1 MLAGCPQLL
10 EGDFLNE
17 IEPGV
22 ALRNSPDA
30 ALPDEPADAGVRPL
44 PPTEAGHPQPPPLTP
59 DAGLPTPDPALLQAL
74 RSSLAHRYSF
84 SGTGSVAVDSV
95 GAANGAL
102 IGAALDGQGSA
113 LLRGGGQLV
122 NLPNGLLSSSNDKTI
137 EAWVIWH
144 GGGDWQRLFDFGSS
158 EEGEAAR
165 GTGLTYLQLTPRS
178 EYGAMAVGY
187 TNAGLAAETLLHGTL
202 ALPIDSQEHVAV
214 VVDSQNNALSLYLNG
229 ALNAT
234 TPLVERLSSIDDV
247 NMWIGVSQYA
257 ADPSLLAELSE
268 FRLYERALGERE
280 LELSF
285 QLGADT
291 AQLVA
296 P

>member
-1 MLAGCPQLL
+1 
-10 EGDFLNE
+10 
-17 IEPGV
+17 
-22 ALRNSPDA
+22 
-30 ALPDEPADAGVRPL
+30 
-44 PPTEAGHPQPPPLTP
+44 
-59 DAGLPTPDPALLQAL
+59 
-74 RSSLAHRYSF
+74 
-84 SGTGSVAVDSV
+84 VDSV
-95 GAANGAL
+95 GAADGAL

-113 LLRGGGQLV
+113 SLRGGGQLV

-158 EEGEAAR
+158 VQGEATR

-178 EYGAMAVGY
+178 PDGAMAVGF
-187 TNAGLAAETLLHGTL
+187 TTAGLAAETLLHGTV
-202 ALPIDSQEHVAV
+202 ALPIDSQAHVAV

-234 TPLVERLSSIDDV
+234 TLLVERLSSINDV
-247 NMWIGVSQYA
+247 NMWIGVSQYS

-268 FRLYERALGERE
+268 FRLYDRALSEQE
-280 LELSF
+280 LALSF
-285 QLGADT
+285 ELGADT
-291 AQLVA
+291 AQLVV